1 MAKRIPWRRMKRGLE
16 SGEIP
21 GCGQRQTVPMDSDI
35 AVMGGGPAG
44 SILAAQ
50 LCKLGFTVSVISRPR
65 RLHAIEGLSE
75 RALKGLEFAGFE
87 QTTASLGP
95 RVRRVAT
102 WNGERHDANHE
113 WIVDRPAF
121 DAGLVADAARQ
132 GVRLLNGTVRSF
144 ERCARGWN
152 VTWTT
157 AGSAARHLGAAY
169 LVDARG
175 RATQRA
181 ATDWVMGPPTFA
193 LARRCRSSP
202 SLPPR
207 TAVLTMPNGW
217 IWLADDGKSRAV
229 AQLFVSTSV
238 NPLPARREIDGYF
251 ERQLATVDANGLLEL
266 ERAGRVAVRD
276 ATTAMRHRPVGD
288 GFACVG
294 DATLA
299 IDPLAGHG
307 IYEAISGALALAP
320 VVNTILRDPQRSA
333 IAERFYLE
341 KLQTDF
347 WRLARTGREFYRI
360 ETRWPRED
368 FWRERRAWPD
378 DERAHDAPRSSAPV
392 VERRPVSENGFIRER
407 LVVVTPDHPRGVW
420 QVAGVPLT
428 ELRALAQGQLDRP
441 EVFARSAAEH
451 FKVRPEGIETALG
464 WLRHW
469 GLLPRA

>member
-1 MAKRIPWRRMKRGLE
+1 ME
-16 SGEIP
+16 
-21 GCGQRQTVPMDSDI
+21 SDI

-44 SILAAQ
+44 CILAAN
-50 LCKLGFTVSVISRPR
+50 LSKLGFTVALISRPR
-65 RLHAIEGLSE
+65 RFHAIEGLSE

-87 QTTASLGP
+87 QTTASVGP
-95 RVRRVAT
+95 RVRRVAM

-121 DAGLVADAARQ
+121 DAGLLADAVRQ
-132 GVRLLNGTVRSF
+132 GVRLINGTVRGF
-144 ERCARGWN
+144 ERRAPGWD

-157 AGSAARHLGAAY
+157 AGRAQRRLEAAY

-175 RATQRA
+175 RASRRA

-193 LARRCRSSP
+193 LARRCLSSP

-207 TAVLTMPNGW
+207 TAVLTLPNGW
-217 IWLADDGKSRAV
+217 LWLADDGESGAV

-238 NPLPARREIDGYF
+238 NPLPARPDIDSYF
-251 ERQLATVDANGLLEL
+251 ERQLATLDADGLLEL
-266 ERAGRVAVRD
+266 ERVGRVAVRD
-276 ATTAMRHRPVGD
+276 AATAMRHCAIGD

-320 VVNTILRDPQRSA
+320 VINTILRDPQRSA
-333 IAERFYLE
+333 LAERFYQE
-341 KLQTDF
+341 KLHTDF
-347 WRLARTGREFYRI
+347 WRLARTGREFYRT
-360 ETRWPRED
+360 ETRWPRGD

-378 DERAHDAPRSSAPV
+378 DKPAHEAPLSGAPV

-420 QVAGVPLT
+420 QVAGVPLA
-428 ELRALAQGQLDRP
+428 ELQQLAQGQRDRSG
-441 EVFARSAAEH
+441 VLVQCAADH
-451 FKVRPEGIETALG
+451 FKVPPAGVAAALT
-464 WLRHW
+464 WLRRR
-469 GLLPRA
+469 GLLPRD